1 MEWSGEWWRG
11 DGRWGGG
18 GAGVVVAELGGGLG
32 ISSAHS
38 QDSEH
43 IVEHRPVCSQ
53 RVEQRTMPVES
64 EKLLFL
70 YECC

>member
-1 MEWSGEWWRG
+1 MVNGGGG